1 MRLVRGPQ
9 VRHRVV
15 VTETNHGTARGL
27 PLFAGGIAALGRHGR
42 AVYGVPM
49 GTFTVGLV
57 LHPTKSVS
65 ESIDHLRQ
73 WRTRTGAELVAVR
86 DDADRVGDDVEL
98 TSLGELRDRVD
109 ALVSLGGD
117 GTMLGA
123 MRLVQDRPVPVL
135 GVNYGNVGFLVEV
148 EPHDLPDALD
158 RLSTGTFSLEPHHA
172 LEITHST
179 SAGEEHYLAFNDVS
193 VARIP
198 GSGVVSADLVVDD
211 TPYGYYK
218 ADAVVVATSA
228 GSTAYNHAAGGP
240 ILSPALAA
248 AVVTPVAPMAGI
260 DRSVVLA
267 PTERLRFEIVG
278 GTRAA
283 ALEVDGLVVSDVN
296 TGCVLTLA
304 LRRDAGQVI
313 RLDAGR
319 HARKGRLKLSLLDLP
334 LREDQLLELVPPEV
348 RARVRDRASRG
359 SLPVPPLAGL

>member
-1 MRLVRGPQ
+1 
-9 VRHRVV
+9 
-15 VTETNHGTARGL
+15 
-27 PLFAGGIAALGRHGR
+27 
-42 AVYGVPM
+42 M

-57 LHPTKSVS
+57 LHPTKSVR
-65 ESIDHLRQ
+65 ESIETLLA
-73 WRTRTGAELVAVR
+73 WRERKGAELIALR
-86 DDADRVGDDVEL
+86 DDADRVADGV
-98 TSLGELRDRVD
+98 SLVGPSEFRDRVD

-123 MRLVQDRPVPVL
+123 MRLVAERPVPVL
-135 GVNYGNVGFLVEV
+135 GVNHGNVGFLVEV
-148 EPHDLPDALD
+148 EPRDLPDALD
-158 RLSTGTFSLEPHHA
+158 RLGGGTFSLEPHHA
-172 LEITHST
+172 LEITHTT
-179 SAGEEHYLAFNDVS
+179 SGREEHYLAFNDVS

-240 ILSPALAA
+240 IMSPALAA
-248 AVVTPVAPMAGI
+248 TVVTPVAPMAGI

-267 PTERLRFEIVG
+267 PNERLRFEIIG

-283 ALEVDGLVVSDVN
+283 ALEVDGLVVSDVSA
-296 TGCVLTLA
+296 GCVLTLQ

-334 LREDQLLELVPPEV
+334 LREDQLLELVPPE
-348 RARVRDRASRG
+348 ARVRERATR
-359 SLPVPPLAGL
+359 PPA